1 MAYDRRLPRSHRLA
15 YRQWV
20 EFGCVY
26 NFEYM
31 EKLLEHLR
39 ASRQGKGIS
48 QDYLAVKLGVSSS
61 TISRWESKVKF
72 PSIDKLFEYA
82 SLLDITVHEV
92 LAFSA
97 NEPAGPKPVGK
108 IEISAYD
115 KASFKRLVEQQLEE
129 EDGHIKFV
137 TTQLK

>member
-1 MAYDRRLPRSHRLA
+1 
-15 YRQWV
+15 
-20 EFGCVY
+20 
-26 NFEYM
+26 M

-61 TISRWESKVKF
+61 TISRWESKGKF

-82 SLLDITVHEV
+82 SLLDITVQEV
-92 LAFSA
+92 LSFSA
-97 NEPAGPKPVGK
+97 NEPAEVSKPVGK

-115 KASFKRLVEQQLEE
+115 KASFKRLVEQLLEE

-137 TTQLK
+137 TTQLQ

>member
-1 MAYDRRLPRSHRLA
+1 
-15 YRQWV
+15 
-20 EFGCVY
+20 
-26 NFEYM
+26 M
-31 EKLLEHLR
+31 EKLLELLR
-39 ASRQGKGIS
+39 SARLEKGFS

-61 TISRWESKVKF
+61 TISRWESKGKS
-72 PSIDKLFEYA
+72 PCIDKLFKYA

-97 NEPAGPKPVGK
+97 NEPAEVSKPVGK

-115 KASFKRLVEQQLEE
+115 KASFKRLVEQLLAEE
-129 EDGHIKFV
+129 GGHIEFV